1 MRSAR
6 AGRPVSALATG
17 LRDYRMDTISASDAK
32 NQFSALLD
40 KVQTEPVIIS
50 KHGRPVAVV
59 MSASE
64 FDAHVSFK
72 AEIAGG
78 TETPG

>member
-1 MRSAR
+1 
-6 AGRPVSALATG
+6 
-17 LRDYRMDTISASDAK
+17 MDTISASDAK

-50 KHGRPVAVV
+50 KHGRPVAVM

-72 AEIAGG
+72 AEIAGEQRRRAEKERD
-78 TETPG
+78 TRVVVFAA